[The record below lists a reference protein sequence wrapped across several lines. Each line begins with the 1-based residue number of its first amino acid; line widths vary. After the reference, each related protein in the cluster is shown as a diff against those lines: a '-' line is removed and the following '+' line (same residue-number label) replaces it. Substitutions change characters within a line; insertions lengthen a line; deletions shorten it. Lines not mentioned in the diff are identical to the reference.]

1 MTIHE
6 HLSEY
11 AGLPVAGYGPE
22 DDLLDAAVASPS
34 SYAWA
39 VRTSYDEGD
48 FADVFAEFREE
59 VDTSAITALVI
70 GYWGASYDSGSV
82 DVGALLAEAAPA
94 FPALRSLF
102 IGDIVME
109 EAEVSWIEQ
118 GDITPV
124 LKAYPDLERLEV
136 RGSQGLVLE
145 PVEHAALRTLR
156 FESGGL
162 PAPVVRAVGASD
174 LPNLTRLDLWLGTQ
188 NYGGDATVA
197 DLAPLLSGERL
208 PALRRLGLMNSE
220 IQDEI
225 AVAVAGAAVVAQL
238 ETLSLGMG
246 VLTDAGAEAL
256 LSGQPL
262 THLKT
267 LDLTHHFL
275 SDAMMERL
283 RTSLDGVRV
292 VLDDQ
297 EQPDGDFFF
306 IAISE

>member
-6 HLSEY
+6 HLTEY

-48 FADVFAEFREE
+48 FADVLAKFREE
-59 VDTSAITALVI
+59 VDTSAVTALVI

-82 DVGALLAEAAPA
+82 DVGALLVEAAPA

-238 ETLSLGMG
+238 ET
-246 VLTDAGAEAL
+246 
-256 LSGQPL
+256 
-262 THLKT
+262 
-267 LDLTHHFL
+267 
-275 SDAMMERL
+275 
-283 RTSLDGVRV
+283 
-292 VLDDQ
+292 
-297 EQPDGDFFF
+297 
-306 IAISE
+306 

>member
-6 HLSEY
+6 HLTEY
-11 AGLPVAGYGPE
+11 AGLPVAGYGPD
-22 DDLLDAAVASPS
+22 DDLLAEAVASPS

-48 FADVFAEFREE
+48 FADVFARFREE
-59 VDTSAITALVI
+59 VDTSQVTALII
-70 GYWGASYDSGSV
+70 GYWGASYDAGSA

-102 IGDIVME
+102 VGDIVME
-109 EAEVSWIEQ
+109 EAEVSWIEH

-124 LKAYPDLERLEV
+124 LNAYPDLERLDV
-136 RGSQGLVLE
+136 RGSQDLVLE
-145 PVEHAALRTLR
+145 PVKHGALRTLR
-156 FESGGL
+156 FETGGL
-162 PAPVVRAVGASD
+162 PAEIVRAVGASD

-197 DLAPLLSGERL
+197 DLAPVLSGERF

-220 IQDEI
+220 IQDEV

-256 LSGQPL
+256 LAGQPL
-262 THLKT
+262 THLKK
-267 LDLTHHFL
+267 LDLAHHFL

-283 RTSLDGVRV
+283 RTSLEGVEV

-297 EQPDGDFFF
+297 EKPDGDFFF
-306 IAISE
+306 IAVSE